1 MHTCIHVTAAATG
14 GGGCGV
20 GVVVVVVVV
29 LLLQNPL
36 SLITKSSMPVFSQ
49 P

>member
-20 GVVVVVVVV
+20 GVVVVVVV

-36 SLITKSSMPVFSQ
+36 SLVTKSSMPVFSQ